1 MTLRVQTH
9 CVTLFQTRAF
19 QYIYT
24 KSQLMNNT
32 FVLGFNM
39 HQQTQQR
46 RSGKNT
52 QMKMYFEHIQNIRQH
67 SYTHHIKLRGNIV
80 VLNVES

>member
-1 MTLRVQTH
+1 
-9 CVTLFQTRAF
+9 
-19 QYIYT
+19 
-24 KSQLMNNT
+24 MNNT

-46 RSGKNT
+46 RSGKKHT
-52 QMKMYFEHIQNIRQH
+52 MKMYFEHIQNIRQH

>member
-1 MTLRVQTH
+1 
-9 CVTLFQTRAF
+9 
-19 QYIYT
+19 
-24 KSQLMNNT
+24 MNKT

-46 RSGKNT
+46 GSGKT
-52 QMKMYFEHIQNIRQH
+52 PPQMQIYFEHIQNIRHH

-80 VLNVES
+80 VLNVEYRLNIIVV